1 MKTSMIP
8 AAALLFAFAGCDPT
22 ECARVDT
29 LDAKLWEKSEWISAA
44 DAPVFSGESK
54 NKARAAD
61 GTSWF
66 VCDIAFDRG
75 VKTAKWMTT

>member
-44 DAPVFSGESK
+44 K
-54 NKARAAD
+54 
-61 GTSWF
+61 
-66 VCDIAFDRG
+66 
-75 VKTAKWMTT
+75 